1 MMVKESLWA
10 FALGV
15 TTVAATHTM
24 FVEVAAQAEDDA
36 VVVCVNGEGV
46 MRQVG
51 TSAACPTGERRV
63 VLKPP
68 KYERPC
74 ERELLPDLAAF
85 GRRLEALEGRQDEH
99 LLDRTAIAPFHVV
112 NEAGIN
118 VFSVEAN
125 GSDAA
130 TTTISNAI
138 GAPVARIGASPVGG
152 DVSVLSGVL
161 RPGAFSAEAPRVQ
174 SSLFSFTDRSG
185 LDVLVGTTTPL
196 TLGRR
201 DGTYALAVS
210 RKGIPVAAFGES
222 SVGSGLAMV
231 NDTDGNTRV
240 SLHPTDPTGPGI
252 ARIIDGAGKTVAALS
267 ATGPA
272 GSGLLQLR
280 NDADVVMVEAGMY
293 KTGIGTVRAG
303 PGAFRH
309 GIGFVGLPASFIEGS
324 KE

>member
-1 MMVKESLWA
+1 MVRESLWA

-15 TTVAATHTM
+15 TTVAVAHTM
-24 FVEVAAQAEDDA
+24 FVDVAAQADEDA
-36 VVVCVNGEGV
+36 VVVCANPEGV

-51 TSAACPTGERRV
+51 SSATCPTGERRL

-85 GRRLEALEGRQDEH
+85 GRRLETLEGRQDEH

-130 TTTISNAI
+130 TTTIANAT
-138 GAPVARIGASPVGG
+138 GAAVARVLASPVGG

-161 RPGAFSAEAPRVQ
+161 RPGTFSAETPGVQ
-174 SSLFSFTDRSG
+174 SSLFSFGDRSG
-185 LDVLVGTTTPL
+185 LDVLVGATTPV

-201 DGTYALAVS
+201 EGTYALALS
-210 RKGIPVAAFGES
+210 RMGIQVAAIGES

-240 SLHPTDPTGPGI
+240 SLHPTDQTGPGI
-252 ARIIDGAGKTVAALS
+252 ARIVDAAGKTVAALS
-267 ATGPA
+267 ATGPG

-293 KTGIGTVRAG
+293 KTGIGAVRAG
-303 PGAFRH
+303 PGAFQH
-309 GIGFVGLPASFIEGS
+309 GKGFIGLPASFIEGA
-324 KE
+324 K